1 MGTMAPL
8 KPAWDRDTTRT
19 GGVCET
25 VKKGLEFGMILKS
38 RVLLKAPALRGVRAA
53 DGRALLVGLRSVFS
67 GPWDLV
73 GNSCKS
79 CN

>member
-1 MGTMAPL
+1 M
-8 KPAWDRDTTRT
+8 K
-19 GGVCET
+19 GGACET
-25 VKKGLEFGMILKS
+25 VKKGLKFWIILES
-38 RVLLKAPALRGVRAA
+38 RVLLKAPSLRDARAA
-53 DGRALLVGLRSVFS
+53 DRHAPYAPLVGRRSVFS